1 MIKSKQAEVL
11 ACETVKTYL
20 KSCDCKTPQ
29 EVANVLMMLT
39 SVCGLCTLQH
49 VGKDEAV
56 ARLRGTANFVAKHR
70 LKRKKGAIH

>member
-1 MIKSKQAEVL
+1 MIKSKEAEVL
-11 ACETVKTYL
+11 ACGTVKTYL
-20 KSCDCKTPQ
+20 TSCDCKTPQ
-29 EVANVLMMLT
+29 DIANVLMMLT

-70 LKRKKGAIH
+70 LKRKKGAVH